1 MKIFDQLKRVVWDI
15 FVLVFMFI
23 LIFFRVYDYFPPVF
37 GDIMVK
43 AIYVSIGFIHAHI
56 TRKLAFPKIDWNDDK
71 ITPSK
76 IIVISL
82 YVIIIFAY
90 ARGG

>member
-1 MKIFDQLKRVVWDI
+1 MSQIKRIIWDLA
-15 FVLVFMFI
+15 VLFFMMIMI
-23 LIFFRVYDYFPPVF
+23 LFKVYEYFPPVF

-56 TRKLAFPKIDWNDDK
+56 TRKLAFPKVDWNDSVFTPTK
-71 ITPSK
+71 IL
-76 IIVISL
+76 VISL